1 MHIHTS
7 SPPDLDNDPPRDQST
22 QSPVRPESEGP
33 VRLEPVLPF
42 ARLGKDDVDYA
53 GGKGANLG
61 ELTAA
66 GLPVPDGF
74 VVGAPAYAAY
84 CEQTGLR
91 ERLAELLDGVDVE
104 DTAALQAA
112 SAAARELFDTTP
124 LPEPL
129 QREIRAAYG
138 QIGSHPSASDGE
150 AGADADG
157 NTVTEAGG
165 GTAGDTAPAVAVR
178 SSATAEDTADTSFAG
193 MNETFLNIRGA
204 DAVIDAVRRCW
215 RSLFGAR
222 TIYYRGMNGF
232 GQAAMDI
239 AVVVQRQVNSTRAGV
254 MFTVNPAT
262 GERGELVIE
271 GSFGLGEAVV
281 SGSVSPDR
289 YIVEKATLAI
299 RRREVHRKEL
309 VIEYAPDGGTQQRTL
324 SEDDS
329 LRPVLTDAEVVA
341 VAGLGR
347 RIEEHYGFP
356 QDTEWAF
363 DPEGA
368 LWMLQSRPITTLQE
382 LPAEASATLEPDAA
396 GAGAGAGAGGTGAG
410 AGTGGAG
417 GGAEPAVL
425 LRGLGGAPGGAS
437 GSARVLRS
445 LADADR
451 LGEGD
456 VLVTHMTAPDWL
468 PLMRRAA
475 AIVTDSGGMTCHA
488 AIVSRELGIPCVV
501 GTGEA
506 TRVLRDGEAITVDAT
521 RGVVL
526 EGLPDVGLAATSF
539 LDGSPPAG
547 GPGSGAGLPTT
558 TGAGSPSVASAATAA
573 VPGGAAGTSTGGP
586 VTGTQILVNLSEP
599 SQVQRVAGLAVD
611 GVGLLR
617 AELMVLEALAGDH
630 PRVLLEEGRGEDFV
644 ARMAAGLTTFA
655 AGFAPRPVTYRTI
668 DFRTNEFSGLRGGER
683 FEPQESNPM
692 IGYRGALRYT
702 REPDVFRLELAAL
715 RQVWD
720 AGLQNLHVM
729 LPFVRTARELR
740 RCREL
745 IAESG
750 LLDRAG
756 FELWVMAE
764 VPSVLFNLADYAAL
778 GVAGISVGS
787 NDLTQLLLGA
797 DRDNEVLAETF
808 DERDPA
814 VTAYLRELIPRARE
828 LGLRTS
834 ICGQAPSVH
843 PEYAELLVRAGIDA
857 ISVNIDV
864 IDRTRALV
872 AAAEQRVLLD
882 AARTAGQADGAGRR
896 PNGSQPERVGR
907 PRAG

>member
-1 MHIHTS
+1 MTATHAEA
-7 SPPDLDNDPPRDQST
+7 SPFTEDA
-22 QSPVRPESEGP
+22 VRP
-33 VRLEPVLPF
+33 F
-42 ARLGKDDVDYA
+42 AHLRRDDIDYA

-61 ELTAA
+61 ELTSA

-74 VVGAPAYAAY
+74 VVGAPAYAVFCA
-84 CEQTGLR
+84 QTGLR
-91 ERLAELLDGVDVE
+91 ERLGELLGVVNVE

-112 SAAARELFDTTP
+112 SVAARELFDQTP
-124 LPEPL
+124 IPEAL
-129 QREIRAAYG
+129 AAEIRSTYEQLAHEDP
-138 QIGSHPSASDGE
+138 QTP
-150 AGADADG
+150 
-157 NTVTEAGG
+157 
-165 GTAGDTAPAVAVR
+165 VAVR
-178 SSATAEDTADTSFAG
+178 SSATAEDTAATSFAG

-222 TIYYRGMNGF
+222 TIYYRGVNGF
-232 GQAAMDI
+232 AQADMDI

-262 GERGELVIE
+262 GQRDELVIE

-289 YIVEKATLAI
+289 YVVEKATLAI
-299 RRREVHRKEL
+299 RRREVHHKDL
-309 VIEYAPDGGTQQRTL
+309 VIEYAADGGTRQRAL
-324 SEDDS
+324 SEEEA
-329 LRPVLTDAEVVA
+329 LRPVLSDEEVVA
-341 VAGLGR
+341 VAELGR
-347 RIEEHYGFP
+347 RIEEHYDFP

-363 DPEGA
+363 DPDGA
-368 LWMLQSRPITTLQE
+368 LWMLQSRPITTLHDA
-382 LPAEASATLEPDAA
+382 PSAEAPPATQ
-396 GAGAGAGAGGTGAG
+396 
-410 AGTGGAG
+410 
-417 GGAEPAVL
+417 AEPQAVL
-425 LRGLGGAPGGAS
+425 LRGLGGAPGNAS
-437 GSARVLRS
+437 GVARVLVS
-445 LADADR
+445 LADAASLHD
-451 LGEGD
+451 GD
-456 VLVTHMTAPDWL
+456 VLVTHMTSPDWL
-468 PLMRRAA
+468 PLLRRAG

-506 TRVLRDGEAITVDAT
+506 TSKLRDGEIVTVDAT

-526 EGLPDVGLAATSF
+526 EGARLAAGVSE
-539 LDGSPPAG
+539 PA
-547 GPGSGAGLPTT
+547 
-558 TGAGSPSVASAATAA
+558 PSVSGERSVSASPGATSATA
-573 VPGGAAGTSTGGP
+573 P
-586 VTGTQILVNLSEP
+586 VTATQILVNLSEP
-599 SQVQRVAGLAVD
+599 SQVARVKDLPVD

-617 AELMVLEALAGDH
+617 AEMMVLEALAGDH
-630 PRVLLEEGRGEDFV
+630 PRTLLEEGRGEEFV
-644 ARMAAGLTTFA
+644 ARMAEGLSTFA

-683 FEPQESNPM
+683 FEPHESNPM

-702 REPDVFRLELAAL
+702 REPNVFALELAAL

-720 AGLQNLHVM
+720 TGLHNLHVM
-729 LPFVRTARELR
+729 LPFVRSTRELR
-740 RCREL
+740 ACRAL

-750 LLDRAG
+750 LLDRPG

-778 GVAGISVGS
+778 SVTGISVGS

-814 VTAYLRELIPRARE
+814 VTAYLRELIPRARQ

-857 ISVNIDV
+857 ISVSVDAV
-864 IDRTRALV
+864 EHTRKLV
-872 AAAEQRVLLD
+872 AAAEQRVLLN
-882 AARTAGQADGAGRR
+882 AARIEA
-896 PNGSQPERVGR
+896 
-907 PRAG
+907 

>member
-1 MHIHTS
+1 MSIATDTDARAS
-7 SPPDLDNDPPRDQST
+7 VDTLR
-22 QSPVRPESEGP
+22 
-33 VRLEPVLPF
+33 PF
-42 ARLGKDDVDYA
+42 ARLGREDTGYA

-84 CEQTGLR
+84 CAETGLR
-91 ERLAELLDGVDVE
+91 AQLAELLDSVNVE

-112 SAAARELFDTTP
+112 SVAARALFDQTP
-124 LPEPL
+124 IPEPL
-129 QREIRAAYG
+129 AAEICSAY
-138 QIGSHPSASDGE
+138 E
-150 AGADADG
+150 RL
-157 NTVTEAGG
+157 
-165 GTAGDTAPAVAVR
+165 AGDDAQTAVAVR
-178 SSATAEDTADTSFAG
+178 SSATAEDTAATSFAG
-193 MNETFLNIRGA
+193 MNETYLNVRGA
-204 DAVIDAVRRCW
+204 DAVVDAVRRCW

-222 TIYYRGMNGF
+222 TIYYRRVNDF
-232 GQAAMDI
+232 AQADMDI

-289 YIVEKATLAI
+289 YVVEKATLAI
-299 RRREVHRKEL
+299 RRREVHHKDIL
-309 VIEYAPDGGTQQRTL
+309 IEYAPDGGTQQRTL
-324 SEDDS
+324 TEEEA
-329 LRPVLTDAEVVA
+329 LKPVLTDEEVVA
-341 VAGLGR
+341 VAELGR
-347 RIEEHYGFP
+347 RIERHYDFP

-363 DPEGA
+363 DPEGG
-368 LWMLQSRPITTLQE
+368 LWMLQSRPITTLHDDDATAGSASRGE
-382 LPAEASATLEPDAA
+382 DVSVRTTSSSGAEAPQ
-396 GAGAGAGAGGTGAG
+396 
-410 AGTGGAG
+410 
-417 GGAEPAVL
+417 AVL
-425 LRGLGGAPGGAS
+425 LRGLGGAPGSTSGA
-437 GSARVLRS
+437 ARVLTS
-445 LADADR
+445 IDDAAR
-451 LGEGD
+451 LNDGD
-456 VLVTHMTAPDWL
+456 VLVTHMTSPDWL
-468 PLMRRAA
+468 PLLRRAG

-506 TRVLRDGEAITVDAT
+506 TSKLRDGEIVTVDAG

-526 EGLPDVGLAATSF
+526 EGDIPAAHGERPALAVDGQANGAAVGAATMR
-539 LDGSPPAG
+539 LV
-547 GPGSGAGLPTT
+547 T
-558 TGAGSPSVASAATAA
+558 TAA
-573 VPGGAAGTSTGGP
+573 P
-586 VTGTQILVNLSEP
+586 VTATQILVNLSEP
-599 SQVQRVAGLAVD
+599 SQVARVKDLPVD

-617 AELMVLEALAGDH
+617 AEMMVLEALDGDH
-630 PRVLLEEGRGEDFV
+630 PRTLLAEARGDEFV
-644 ARMAAGLTTFA
+644 ARMAEGLTTFA

-668 DFRTNEFSGLRGGER
+668 DFRTNEFSGLRGGEE
-683 FEPQESNPM
+683 FEPHESNPM

-702 REPDVFRLELAAL
+702 REPDVFALELAAL

-720 AGLQNLHVM
+720 AGHRNLHAM

-745 IAESG
+745 IADSG
-750 LLDRAG
+750 LLDRPG

-778 GVAGISVGS
+778 GITGISIGT

-814 VTAYLRELIPRARE
+814 VTAYLRELIPRAHA

-857 ISVNIDV
+857 ISVSVDV

-872 AAAEQRVLLD
+872 AAAEQRVMLD
-882 AARTAGQADGAGRR
+882 FARAREHAREQT
-896 PNGSQPERVGR
+896 ERARNLGG
-907 PRAG
+907 P

>member
-1 MHIHTS
+1 MSIATDTDTRTS
-7 SPPDLDNDPPRDQST
+7 VDA
-22 QSPVRPESEGP
+22 VR
-33 VRLEPVLPF
+33 PF
-42 ARLGKDDVDYA
+42 ARLGREDTGYA

-74 VVGAPAYAAY
+74 VVGAPAYGMFLA
-84 CEQTGLR
+84 QTGLR
-91 ERLAELLDGVDVE
+91 EHLAELLDGLDVE

-112 SAAARELFDTTP
+112 SAAARALFDETP
-124 LPEPL
+124 ITDEL
-129 QREIRAAYG
+129 AG
-138 QIGSHPSASDGE
+138 QIRSAYVGLVDD
-150 AGADADG
+150 AG
-157 NTVTEAGG
+157 V
-165 GTAGDTAPAVAVR
+165 GDDTPVAVR

-193 MNETFLNIRGA
+193 MNETFLNVRGA
-204 DAVIDAVRRCW
+204 DAVIDAVRSCW

-222 TIYYRGMNGF
+222 TIYYRGVNDF
-232 GQAAMDI
+232 AQAEMDI
-239 AVVVQRQVNSTRAGV
+239 AVVVQRQINSTRAGV

-262 GERGELVIE
+262 GERDELVIE

-299 RRREVHRKEL
+299 RRREVHHKEL
-309 VIEYAPDGGTQQRTL
+309 VIEYAPDGGGTRQRTL
-324 SEDDS
+324 SEEEAV
-329 LRPVLTDAEVVA
+329 RPVLADEEVVA
-341 VAGLGR
+341 VAELGR
-347 RIEEHYGFP
+347 RIEEHYDSP

-363 DPEGA
+363 DPDGT
-368 LWMLQSRPITTLQE
+368 LWMLQSRPITTLHDVP
-382 LPAEASATLEPDAA
+382 PAEAPTATQ
-396 GAGAGAGAGGTGAG
+396 
-410 AGTGGAG
+410 
-417 GGAEPAVL
+417 AEPQAVL
-425 LRGLGGAPGGAS
+425 LHGLGGAPGSAS
-437 GSARVLRS
+437 GAARVLVS
-445 LADADR
+445 LADAASLHD
-451 LGEGD
+451 GD
-456 VLVTHMTAPDWL
+456 VLVTHMTSPDWL
-468 PLMRRAA
+468 PLLRRAG

-506 TRVLRDGEAITVDAT
+506 TSKLRDGEIVTVDAT

-526 EGLPDVGLAATSF
+526 EGARASEPATTSSDGQAAGATHA
-539 LDGSPPAG
+539 GPAAL
-547 GPGSGAGLPTT
+547 GAG
-558 TGAGSPSVASAATAA
+558 A
-573 VPGGAAGTSTGGP
+573 P
-586 VTGTQILVNLSEP
+586 VTATQILVNLSEP
-599 SQVQRVAGLAVD
+599 SQVERVKDLPVD

-617 AELMVLEALAGDH
+617 AEMMVLEALAGDH
-630 PRVLLEEGRGEDFV
+630 PRTLLEEGREEEFI
-644 ARMAAGLTTFA
+644 ARMAEGLTTFA

-683 FEPQESNPM
+683 FEPHESNPM

-715 RQVWD
+715 SRVWD
-720 AGLQNLHVM
+720 AGLHNLHVM

-750 LLDRAG
+750 LLDRPG

-764 VPSVLFNLADYAAL
+764 VPSVLFNLVQYAAL
-778 GVAGISVGS
+778 GVAGISIGS

-857 ISVNIDV
+857 ISVSVDV

-882 AARTAGQADGAGRR
+882 AARSGRQAGSTASAYAEG
-896 PNGSQPERVGR
+896 
-907 PRAG
+907 